1 MAGARIVVDT
11 DAAGFLMA
19 GARIVDTDAAGVLI
33 VGAFTIGTGKVGAL
47 SAACSANAG

>member
-1 MAGARIVVDT
+1 MAGARIV
-11 DAAGFLMA
+11 
-19 GARIVDTDAAGVLI
+19 VDTDAAGVLI